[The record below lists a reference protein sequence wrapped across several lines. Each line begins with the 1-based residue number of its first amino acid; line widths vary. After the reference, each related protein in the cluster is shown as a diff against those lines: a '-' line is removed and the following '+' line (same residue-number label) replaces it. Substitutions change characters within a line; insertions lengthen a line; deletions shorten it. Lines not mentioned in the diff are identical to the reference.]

1 MAVELY
7 NDWYVCA
14 RDYQSIGPSSGTP
27 TSYQQHNADK
37 IISFLQGLGWT
48 NNAIAAMLGNVMYE
62 SNLNPAR
69 VYKISGFPNGG
80 ATLADIS
87 NENALNHPNE
97 AYGLVQW
104 HGLSQAAPITNQ
116 IVSYAIRYGYQWYDG
131 DIQLQRLQW
140 EYNEPA
146 KFHPKTVD
154 GVYWTFAS
162 FATSTADVN
171 TLAKVWMTCY
181 EDTYSV
187 LDIRKAN
194 ARYWFDYIGGQP
206 PAPVT
211 GWIPGEQF
219 AEIAYGYKD
228 SGYTYD
234 QYDCIGF
241 VNLCWQH
248 IDNPPKTESLT
259 NGTNSIWRSTRT
271 FPTTD
276 PNGNTPTVE
285 LWWKGTLAEC
295 ESYFG
300 GIPTGILLFRCIPEG
315 QPGYDTIPAQYRGDG
330 IGNFTHVGI
339 YINPVGGSEY
349 VIMQSGGY
357 GGTGVHQSKWRDNY
371 WTHAAFPVYVGM
383 NDIPPEPPEPD
394 PEDILSWLL
403 LWYTN
408 QKGGVKRVRK

>member
-27 TSYQQHNADK
+27 SSYQQHNADK

-228 SGYTYD
+228 SGYTYQ

-248 IDNPPKTESLT
+248 IDNPPKT
-259 NGTNSIWRSTRT
+259 
-271 FPTTD
+271 
-276 PNGNTPTVE
+276 
-285 LWWKGTLAEC
+285 
-295 ESYFG
+295 
-300 GIPTGILLFRCIPEG
+300 
-315 QPGYDTIPAQYRGDG
+315 
-330 IGNFTHVGI
+330 
-339 YINPVGGSEY
+339 
-349 VIMQSGGY
+349 
-357 GGTGVHQSKWRDNY
+357 
-371 WTHAAFPVYVGM
+371 
-383 NDIPPEPPEPD
+383 
-394 PEDILSWLL
+394 
-403 LWYTN
+403 
-408 QKGGVKRVRK
+408 

>member
-14 RDYQSIGPSSGTP
+14 RNYQSIGPSSGTP
-27 TSYQQHNADK
+27 SSYQQHNADK

-339 YINPVGGSEY
+339 YINPIGGSEY

-383 NDIPPEPPEPD
+383 NDVPPEPPEPD

>member
-1 MAVELY
+1 MAAILY
-7 NDWYVCA
+7 NDWYVA
-14 RDYQSIGPSSGTP
+14 AADYYSVGPASGTP
-27 TSYQQHNADK
+27 SANQQHNADK
-37 IISFLQGLGWT
+37 IISFLQGLSWS
-48 NNAIAAMLGNVMYE
+48 NNAIAAVLGNMQLE

-69 VYKISGFPNGG
+69 VYPISGFPNGG
-80 ATLADIS
+80 ATLADIDNS
-87 NENALNHPNE
+87 IAINHPDP

-104 HGLSQAAPITNQ
+104 KGTTTTPPAGNQ
-116 IVSYAIRYGYQWYDG
+116 LVSYAIRHNYQWYDG

-140 EYNEPA
+140 EYTEGV
-146 KFHPKTVD
+146 KFHPQTVD
-154 GVYWTFAS
+154 GTYWTFAD
-162 FATSTADVN
+162 FASSTADVN
-171 TLAKVWMTCY
+171 TLVKVWMVCY
-181 EDTYSV
+181 EGTYSR
-187 LDIRKAN
+187 LDERKAN
-194 ARYWFDYIGGQP
+194 GRYWLDYIGGQP

-219 AEIAYGYKD
+219 ASIAYGYKD

-259 NGTNSIWRSTRT
+259 NGTNSIWRSSRT

-276 PNGNTPTVE
+276 PNGNNPTLE
-285 LWWKGTLAEC
+285 LWWKGTLSEC

-371 WTHAAFPVYVGM
+371 WTHAAFPVYVGI

>member
-14 RDYQSIGPSSGTP
+14 RDYQSIGPSSGTA

-37 IISFLQGLGWT
+37 IITFLQGLGWT
-48 NNAIAAMLGNVMYE
+48 NNAIAGMLGNVMYE

-80 ATLADIS
+80 ATLNDIS
-87 NENALNHPNE
+87 NANAVNHPNE

-104 HGLSQAAPITNQ
+104 HGLSQSPPITNQ
-116 IVSYAIRYGYQWYDG
+116 IVSYAIRYNYQWYDG

-162 FATSTADVN
+162 YATSTADVN
-171 TLAKVWMTCY
+171 TLAKVWMSCY

-194 ARYWFDYIGGQP
+194 ARYWYDYIGGVTP
-206 PAPVT
+206 TPVE
-211 GWIPGEQF
+211 GWVSGETF
-219 AEIAYGYKD
+219 ANIAWGYRD
-228 SGYTYD
+228 SGYTYQ

-248 IDNPPKTESLT
+248 IDTPPKTISLT

-271 FPTTD
+271 FNTTD
-276 PNGNTPTVE
+276 PNGNTPTAE

-295 ESYFG
+295 QNYFG
-300 GIPTGILLFRCIPEG
+300 DIPTGILLFKCIPEG
-315 QPGYDTIPAQYRGDG
+315 QPGYDTIPSQYYGDG

-357 GGTGVHQSKWRDNY
+357 GGSGVHKSKWQNNY
-371 WTHAAFPVYVGM
+371 WTHAAFPVYVGPQE
-383 NDIPPEPPEPD
+383 IPPEPEPGTD
-394 PEDILSWLL
+394 DVTLILSM
-403 LWYTN
+403 WYTMK
-408 QKGGVKRVRK
+408 QRGDVKRVRR